1 MNTKVKM
8 LHAVRREKQVAGC
21 KLQVVRAFPFVTC
34 FSLAALSLLFG
45 CSKPP
50 RLEQELSPREVYLR
64 VAENYRH
71 LQTFRGVGRLTVES
85 PQVNFSAAA
94 NILAVKPDSIFV
106 KAEAVLGIDAGFFFA
121 DRHGFASFS
130 PLENVYYYG
139 ATRNINELIF
149 FEMELTY
156 DEMMSAMIG
165 TALPDFDSTFATTRD
180 GDAYRFSGRRK
191 QKRNFATSPA
201 DSLNGNSIAALQPVS
216 RDEGDEVEWQMVYW
230 VDAAR
235 GVVTKAEQ
243 RDREGRLYA
252 RQQFKRFRKTRGVW
266 LPQFIQI
273 ERPPAH
279 ERLAIFYNHIE
290 INGRVASAEFFIRVP
305 ENAKRINL
313 SGLAGYFGGD

>member
-1 MNTKVKM
+1 M
-8 LHAVRREKQVAGC
+8 LHAVTREKQVAGC
-21 KLQVVRAFPFVTC
+21 KLQSVRAFIFPNC
-34 FSLAALSLLFG
+34 LSLALLLVFLG

-50 RLEQELSPREVYLR
+50 RLEQDLSPREVYLR
-64 VAENYRH
+64 VAENNRR

-85 PQVNFSAAA
+85 PQVNFSAPA

-121 DRHGFASFS
+121 DRNAFASFS

-139 ATRNINELIF
+139 ETRKINELIF

-156 DEMMSAMIG
+156 DEMMSGMIG
-165 TALPDFDSTFATTRD
+165 TALPDFDSTFAATRD
-180 GDAYRFSGRRK
+180 GDTYRFSGLRK
-191 QKRNFATSPA
+191 QNQNFAVSSA
-201 DSLNGNSIAALQPVS
+201 DSLNDNSIAAWQPAD
-216 RDEGDEVEWQMVYW
+216 RDEDGKVEWQMVYW

-243 RDREGRLYA
+243 RDRDGGLYA

-266 LPQFIQI
+266 LPQLIQI

-279 ERLAIFYNHIE
+279 ERVTIFYNHIE
-290 INGRVASAEFFIRVP
+290 ANGRVAAAEFVIRVP

-313 SGLAGYFGGD
+313 SGPVRYFGGE